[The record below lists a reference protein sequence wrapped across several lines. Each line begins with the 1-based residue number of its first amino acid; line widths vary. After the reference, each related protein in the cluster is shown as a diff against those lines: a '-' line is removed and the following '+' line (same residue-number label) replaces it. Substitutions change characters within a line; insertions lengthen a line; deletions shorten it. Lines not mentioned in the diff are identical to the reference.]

1 MGQVQLYITVK
12 IINPSELPNVLMVQF
27 KDELGDLIVIDV
39 ISDTKAFFFFLFV
52 SRSILDGCF
61 FKNGPQTNKP
71 GKKTK
76 VGKGQVEEGKEN
88 RKIRERS
95 ISSL

>member
-39 ISDTKAFFFFLFV
+39 ISDTEAFFFLFV
-52 SRSILDGCF
+52 SRSVLDGCF

-71 GKKTK
+71 GKKDK
-76 VGKGQVEEGKEN
+76 GGK
-88 RKIRERS
+88 RS
-95 ISSL
+95 G